1 MGATLLSG
9 LIALTIAILVACL
22 IFTLHKIR
30 RACKLTKEE
39 FKLFSIV
46 LDSLGEEDR
55 LRALQTIK
63 ERYKK
68 PEREEKPGHIVLGL
82 LTILVV
88 IWIMT

>member
-1 MGATLLSG
+1 MGAAYLAG
-9 LIALTIAILVACL
+9 LIALAIAILIACL

-63 ERYKK
+63 ERYKE
-68 PEREEKPGHIVLGL
+68 PEKEEKPRHIVLGL

-88 IWIMT
+88 IWIIT